1 MLVGR
6 RRCPLFFLWITT
18 RVFAPAPAPPVT
30 VTLPDVAVLVL
41 VGLRTSLDVD
51 VGLRTLES
59 FPALRFMNF
68 ARLAAGVF
76 SISSLAAFLVI
87 DVLVRTRP
95 CRTA

>member
-1 MLVGR
+1 M
-6 RRCPLFFLWITT
+6 
-18 RVFAPAPAPPVT
+18 FAPAPAPLT
-30 VTLPDVAVLVL
+30 VTLPDGAWVAVLVL